1 VTWVAL
7 RMLVGDWGKYLGLV
21 LGITMAAFLMSQQ
34 LSIFIG
40 AIRRCVSV
48 IEDVDA
54 DVWVVSHET
63 EQLDYTRPLPRG
75 VLQLVRGVAGVRWA
89 APFHRGTALVTLETG
104 RFRNMILLGVDDAS
118 LAGAPAQM
126 LVGSAE
132 DLRRPDAVIVD
143 SAGHK
148 YLWPGEEFRPG
159 RVMHVNERRLEL
171 VGVCRA
177 SVPFVSHPVFYTRYS
192 VARDCLAIK
201 HDRISYVLVKAE
213 DGRSPEAL
221 CRRIA
226 EQTGCL
232 ALTREEFMW
241 KTAWYVIRY
250 TGIAPNFAIT
260 IALGFVVGAAI
271 SGQLF
276 HLFVLEHMRHFG
288 SLMAMGVRGGTVAR
302 MVLLQTAV
310 VSCQGVCLGLG
321 LASLFF
327 TLGSRTT
334 SLAGLYLYW
343 QAAGLTTAAM
353 LLFMGAVGLLAVRR
367 LLALEPAASICA

>member
-1 VTWVAL
+1 
-7 RMLVGDWGKYLGLV
+7 MLMGDRGKYLGLV
-21 LGITMAAFLMSQQ
+21 LGITMATFLMSQQ

-40 AIRRCVSV
+40 AVRRCVSV

-54 DVWVVSHET
+54 DLWVVSPET
-63 EQLDYTRPLPRG
+63 EQIDYTRPLPRG
-75 VLQLVRGVAGVRWA
+75 VLQRVRGVPGVRWA
-89 APFHRGTALVTLETG
+89 APFHRGTAMVTLENG

-126 LVGSAE
+126 LVGSAD

-177 SVPFVSHPVFYTRYS
+177 SIPFVAQPVFYTRYS
-192 VARDCLAIK
+192 LARDCLAIK
-201 HDRISYVLVKAE
+201 HNRVSYVIVKAE
-213 DGRSPEAL
+213 GGQPHEEL

-226 EQTGCL
+226 AQTGCL
-232 ALTREEFMW
+232 VLTREQFMW

-250 TGIAPNFAIT
+250 TGLAPNFGIT

-276 HLFVLEHMRHFG
+276 HLFILAHVRQFG
-288 SLMAMGVRGGTVAR
+288 SLMAMGVRAGTVVK
-302 MVLLQTAV
+302 MVLLQAGV
-310 VSCQGVCLGLG
+310 VSSQGVCLGLG
-321 LASLFF
+321 LSALFF
-327 TLGSRTT
+327 TLGSHAT

-343 QAAGLTTAAM
+343 QAVGLTTAAV
-353 LLFMGAVGLLAVRR
+353 LLFMGTVGLIAVRR
-367 LLALEPAASICA
+367 LLSLELGIVFRA